1 MQYFKIFSLFTT
13 LLKAYFK
20 NYCLIS
26 VLLVGGKIF
35 EKLRFSKKLRF
46 FIENDL
52 IQPNQSGFK
61 PGDSCINQ
69 LLPII
74 HDICKFF
81 DCGYEDKD
89 VLLNISKACDKV
101 WNDGIIFKLEQ
112 NGISATLQKLL
123 HDVLVN
129 RKGSFEWVS
138 LFMGEF

>member
-1 MQYFKIFSLFTT
+1 M
-13 LLKAYFK
+13 
-20 NYCLIS
+20 
-26 VLLVGGKIF
+26 GGKIF
-35 EKLRFSKKLRF
+35 EKLRFSKTLRF

>member
-35 EKLRFSKKLRF
+35 EKLRFSKTLRF

-81 DCGYEDKD
+81 DCGCEDED